1 MVCVFAASAVPLPR
15 FPPHPSYGDERSAAL
30 HKRPGTKG
38 PCRHRTQCCA
48 EAPTEVHKGFWLNP
62 ESALPPQSCRDTTM
76 STSQMTLVVESI
88 SQQFCVQ
95 VMKAAVSAWSTR
107 YELTSS
113 RQFLECDT
121 RVAQNTEVTWL
132 RVLYS
137 GQEKG
142 LDTASSLHGR

>member
-1 MVCVFAASAVPLPR
+1 
-15 FPPHPSYGDERSAAL
+15 
-30 HKRPGTKG
+30 
-38 PCRHRTQCCA
+38 
-48 EAPTEVHKGFWLNP
+48 
-62 ESALPPQSCRDTTM
+62 M

-95 VMKAAVSAWSTR
+95 AMKAAVSAWSTR